1 MHIDTDEEL
10 EALAEYCADGRRR
23 ALEYGNRGPVRFVG
37 DRALHPE
44 IVEAYWRTGF
54 YVFEGLIDSDELD
67 DLRVG
72 FEDFRRRLPSHKGSD
87 VDIDGNLAV
96 GSGVEAR
103 TVQWGRALSD
113 PLGGTAASHG
123 RHPVKMHEPN
133 LADNAPEEVVYVVL
147 GTLQFCD
154 AHLRLYGHPDLL
166 GISAALNG
174 DDFVPFNEAI
184 FIKDP
189 GVGPS
194 VAWHRDGVTHWESP
208 DWDQGTHGY
217 NFMAQLYGCE
227 PENGVWILPGTH
239 KQRHVDLA
247 SMAAEAG
254 SQRLPDAVPLVCAP
268 GDVAIV
274 NRQAIHGSF
283 ANTSSEPRVTFNLGF
298 HRRNSVIGATGAG
311 IHGMVG
317 PLDEQRVA
325 KRSEMIGWAIAARG
339 QRRPDETPFNYEPL
353 AGCTF
358 VWNDDA
364 RDQLHDYSLL
374 DLSI

>member
-1 MHIDTDEEL
+1 MSISTDEEL
-10 EALAEYCADGRRR
+10 EALAGYCADGRRR
-23 ALEYGNRGPVRFVG
+23 ALEFGNRGPVRFVG

-54 YVFEGLIDSDELD
+54 YVFEDLIDSNELE
-67 DLRVG
+67 DLRTD
-72 FEDFRRRLPSHKGSD
+72 FEDFRTRLPTHKGSE
-87 VDIDGNLAV
+87 VDRNGDPAV
-96 GSGVEAR
+96 GTGVQAR

-113 PLGGTAASHG
+113 PLGGTKASHG
-123 RHPVKMHEPN
+123 RHPIKMHEPN
-133 LADNAPEEVVYVVL
+133 LAADSPEHVVYVVL

-166 GISAALNG
+166 SISAAING
-174 DDFVPFNEAI
+174 DDFVPFNEGI

-194 VAWHRDGVTHWESP
+194 VAWHRDGVTHWESH
-208 DWDQGTHGY
+208 DWDEGTHGY

-227 PENGVWILPGTH
+227 PENGVWVVPGTH
-239 KQRHVDLA
+239 KKRHVDIA
-247 SMAAEAG
+247 SMAAQAG

-283 ANTSSEPRVTFNLGF
+283 ANTSAEPRVTFNLGF
-298 HRRNSVIGATGAG
+298 HRRDSVLGATGSG
-311 IHGMVG
+311 IHGAVG
-317 PLDEQRVA
+317 LLDEQRIA
-325 KRSEMIGWAIAARG
+325 KRSEAIGWAIAAR
-339 QRRPDETPFNYEPL
+339 REHRPDETPFSYQPQ
-353 AGCTF
+353 ADRTF
-358 VWNDDA
+358 EWDESA
-364 RDQLHDYSLL
+364 REQLHDYNLL